1 MNKKI
6 LVSIL
11 CALVV
16 LLAFSGCKKEEA
28 APAEKPA
35 AEAPAA
41 DAAAPAADAAAPAA
55 DAAAPAADAAAP
67 AADAAAPAA
76 DAAAPDLKTAA
87 KNTVTF
93 FEGMNKIAEESG
105 ENCDEM
111 GTKLLD
117 HLNNNKDTFIAAM
130 KVLANLKEGTPEA
143 DSVKEEMAAM
153 EKISGDDS
161 AFSKAASKCESN
173 EKVQGF
179 SLAFLGVI
187 MQAAP
192 AAPDMPEADAP
203 DAPAADAPAPAA
215 DAPAPAADAPA
226 PAADAPAAK

>member
-41 DAAAPAADAAAPAA
+41 NAAAPAADAAAPAA

-67 AADAAAPAA
+67 AADAAAAA
-76 DAAAPDLKTAA
+76 PAPDLKTAA

-117 HLNNNKDTFIAAM
+117 HLNNNKDNFIAAM
-130 KVLANLKEGTPEA
+130 KVLANLKENSPEA
-143 DSVKEEMAAM
+143 ESVKEEMEAM

-161 AFSKAASKCESN
+161 AFSKAASKCENN

-192 AAPDMPEADAP
+192 APDMPEADAPADDAPAADAPAP
-203 DAPAADAPAPAA
+203 DAPAADAPAAN
-215 DAPAPAADAPA
+215 
-226 PAADAPAAK
+226 